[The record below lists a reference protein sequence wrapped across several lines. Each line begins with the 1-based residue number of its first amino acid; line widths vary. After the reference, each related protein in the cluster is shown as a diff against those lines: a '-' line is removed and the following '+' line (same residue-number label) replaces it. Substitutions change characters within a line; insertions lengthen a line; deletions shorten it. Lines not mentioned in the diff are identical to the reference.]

1 MVIIGV
7 DPHPQSHTAAAL
19 DKQGKVLGHC
29 TVTNTAEGLA
39 TLEHWIKRYDVQ
51 RCAIEGANNPF
62 ARRLSQALLGQDHKV
77 VDISPSLTS
86 QYRSKRGRKK
96 SDEVD
101 AENVARAAL
110 ANPELTT
117 FAPRQAVEDLKHL
130 TRTREALAKQL
141 TAHKLSLASLELEVA
156 RQAVEAVIA
165 VLKEQLKTLEQAMK
179 ALVDELM
186 PELLE
191 VFGVGVVHAATLL
204 AEAGDIRRF
213 RSQHAFAMY
222 SGCAPVERS
231 SGGQKRRQLNIGG
244 NRRLNRTFHMIAQ
257 VRLRHSEPTR
267 AYLDKKQQQGKTRR
281 AALRSLKTYLARE
294 LFRFMLQVTQ
304 QHPQRWKGA

>member
-1 MVIIGV
+1 MVIIGI
-7 DPHPQSHTAAAL
+7 DPHPGSHTAAAL
-19 DKQGKVLGHC
+19 DEQGKVLGHC
-29 TVTNTAEGLA
+29 TVTNTTEGLA
-39 TLEHWIKRYDVQ
+39 TLEYWIKRYEVQ
-51 RCAIEGANNPF
+51 RCAVEGANNPF
-62 ARRLSQALLGQDHKV
+62 ARNLTQHLRQQGHEVTDV
-77 VDISPSLTS
+77 SPSLTS

-101 AENVARAAL
+101 AENVARAAH
-110 ANPELTT
+110 ANPSLSP
-117 FAPRQAVEDLKHL
+117 FVPRQAVEDLKHL
-130 TRTREALAKQL
+130 TRTREALAVQL
-141 TAHKLSLASLELEVA
+141 TAHKLSLASLELDAA
-156 RQAVEAVIA
+156 RQAVAAVVA
-165 VLKEQLKTLEQAMK
+165 VLKAQLKELEAAMK

-204 AEAGDIRRF
+204 AEAGDVRRF
-213 RSQHAFAMY
+213 KSQHAFAMY

-267 AYLDKKQQQGKTRR
+267 AYLAKKQQQGKTRR
-281 AALRSLKTYLARE
+281 AALRCLKTYLARE
-294 LFRFMLQVTQ
+294 LFRFMHQATQ
-304 QHPQRWKGA
+304 QHPERWKGA